1 MNFWTGL
8 HFFCSIVYVGAVLYV
23 LVKNPYAVTNWILS
37 MLFGC
42 FALWSICSAILDNN
56 TTSVAVADTV
66 MKIQS
71 IGWAS
76 FISFYM
82 LFILFLT
89 NNKKLLSM
97 RIFIVSILLIPVV
110 FIYLNFRGEMLVC
123 CRPVSYGIAGTW
135 KNAIWPLLFIAYYT
149 AVFFLSVFLLFK
161 YRNSVRS
168 NSEKRVADILFGST
182 VAVFTIG
189 TLFNEVMNHLAIYNP
204 VDTNVVFLIFV
215 FGYIY
220 CAEKYE
226 TFTLSSTRNAGRI
239 MELIDEG
246 IVFLDRDERA
256 TTANRAAFAIFG
268 YDGRYEIKDAY
279 EFMEGQLKGAT
290 VEGAEI
296 TNYEFAFRDSQ
307 GADKTV
313 LVSSRVLLNGK
324 VNSGRVCSI
333 RDITGKKKA
342 EVDLVATVREL
353 KRSNEELESF
363 AYVASHDLKEPLRM
377 VTSYVHLI
385 RKRFMDKL
393 GADGNDFI
401 NFATEGAAR
410 MSGLIEGILEYRRVG
425 KTQKTIDP
433 VDSAVVLD
441 RVRNTLKFGIL
452 DKRAVITVS
461 GTLPVI
467 KADGTQIEQLFQNII
482 GNALKFSGSQPPV
495 IEVSAEKNGNGYMFT
510 FKDNGMGLD
519 MKYGEKIFQMFQ
531 RLNRRDEFEGTGM
544 GLAICA
550 KIVESHGGRIWAK
563 SEGPGK
569 GCKFCFTIPENA
581 D

>member
-1 MNFWTGL
+1 
-8 HFFCSIVYVGAVLYV
+8 V
-23 LVKNPYAVTNWILS
+23 LVKDPYAVTNWVLS
-37 MLFGC
+37 ILFGC
-42 FALWSICSAILDNN
+42 FALWSICNTILDNN
-56 TTSVAVADTV
+56 TTTVAVADMV

-76 FISFYM
+76 FISFYL

-97 RIFIVSILLIPVV
+97 RIFIVSILLIPAF
-110 FIYLNFRGEMLVC
+110 FIYMNFQGEMLVC

-135 KNAIWPLLFIAYYT
+135 KNAVWPLLFITYYT
-149 AVFFLSVFLLFK
+149 IVFFLSVFLLFK
-161 YRNSVRS
+161 YRNSVSS
-168 NSEKRVADILFGST
+168 NREKRVADILFGST
-182 VAVFTIG
+182 VAVFIIG

-226 TFTLSSTRNAGRI
+226 TFTLSSARNAERI
-239 MELIDEG
+239 VELIDEG
-246 IVFLDRDERA
+246 IVFLDRDSRM
-256 TTANRAAFAIFG
+256 TTANRAAFSIFG
-268 YDGRYEIKDAY
+268 YSGRYETKNAC
-279 EFMEGQLKGAT
+279 EFMEVQLKGM
-290 VEGAEI
+290 ESGAEI
-296 TNYEFAFRDSQ
+296 TNCELAFRDAQ
-307 GADKTV
+307 GVEKTV
-313 LVSSRVLLNGK
+313 LVSSRVLLKGI

-333 RDITGKKKA
+333 RDITAKKKA

-410 MSGLIEGILEYRRVG
+410 MSGLIEGILEFRRVG
-425 KTQKTIDP
+425 KTQKMIDS
-433 VDSAVVLD
+433 VDSAEVLD
-441 RVRNTLKFGIL
+441 RVKNTLKFSIQ
-452 DKRAVITVS
+452 DKLAAITVS

-467 KADGTQIEQLFQNII
+467 KADVTQIEQLFQNLI
-482 GNALKFSGSQPPV
+482 GNALKFSGPVPPV
-495 IEVSAEKNGNGYMFT
+495 IQVSAGKSGTGYIFT
-510 FKDNGMGLD
+510 FKDNGMGMD
-519 MKYGEKIFQMFQ
+519 MKYSEKIFQMFQ

-550 KIVESHGGRIWAK
+550 KIVESHGGRIWVE
-563 SEGPGK
+563 SEGQDK
-569 GCKFCFTIPENA
+569 GCSFCFTIPDIEPQI
-581 D
+581 DR